1 MRRHALFAA
10 LAFATPLAAQAKPAR
25 PVAVAIADAVADPGR
40 PAEDKVRDDLR
51 KPAELLAFAGVRPG
65 MKIGEL
71 LPGGGYFTRIF
82 AHAVGPRGKV
92 YAWLPAAV
100 PEKYVTRFEP
110 VPKAYA
116 NVTLQRGNAF
126 SAPEPLDLVWTS
138 QNYHDL
144 YLRGGTAASTNAAVF
159 QALRPGG
166 VYLIVDHR
174 GNAGTGTSEAETLH
188 RIEQA
193 RVISDVE
200 KAGFV
205 LAGES
210 MVLRRADDD
219 HTAKV
224 FELHDRTDQFVLK
237 FVKPRQ

>member
-1 MRRHALFAA
+1 MRRLAVLAA
-10 LAFATPLAAQAKPAR
+10 LALATPLAAYAKPAG
-25 PVAVAIADAVADPGR
+25 PTAAAIADALADPGR
-40 PAEDKVRDDLR
+40 PAEDKARDDLR
-51 KPAELLAFAGVRPG
+51 KPAELLAFAGIKPG

-82 AHAVGPRGKV
+82 AKAVAPRGKV
-92 YAWLPAAV
+92 HAWLPAAI
-100 PEKYVTRFEP
+100 PDKYVARFAP

-116 NVTLQRGNAF
+116 NVTLQRGETF

-144 YLRGGTAASTNAAVF
+144 YLRGGTAAPTNAAVF
-159 QALRPGG
+159 KALKPGG

-174 GNAGTGTSEAETLH
+174 GNAGTGTSEADTLH
-188 RIEQA
+188 RIDEA
-193 RVISDVE
+193 RVITDVE

-205 LAGES
+205 LADES
-210 MVLRRADDD
+210 MALRRTDDD

-224 FELHDRTDQFVLK
+224 FDLHDRTDQFVLK
-237 FVKPRQ
+237 FVKPR